1 MELLKFF
8 PQGTDFIWQKT
19 IPLIFFIFKLFKLIS
34 DLLSEIL
41 MQEALE
47 LFLSLKFSDLPLV
60 LMPEFLSELVAL
72 ALITSSLLKS

>member
-8 PQGTDFIWQKT
+8 LQGIDFIWQKT
-19 IPLIFFIFKLFKLIS
+19 IPSIFFIFKPFKLIS

-41 MQEALE
+41 MEEALE
-47 LFLSLKFSDLPLV
+47 LFLSLKFSNLPLV

>member
-8 PQGTDFIWQKT
+8 LQGIDFIWQKT
-19 IPLIFFIFKLFKLIS
+19 IPSIFFIFKPFKLIS

-41 MQEALE
+41 MEEALE
-47 LFLSLKFSDLPLV
+47 LFLSLKFSNLPLV

-72 ALITSSLLKS
+72 ALIT